1 MYSMKADEVIELQKL
16 LGAEASKTQQSEEKP
31 LDTDQA
37 QETADKIN
45 VLEEQLKNTGE
56 MYEIQE
62 KAMVSNAAKVKQLT
76 TELKEEKKVNA

>member
-45 VLEEQLKNTGE
+45 VLEEQLKNTAE

-62 KAMVSNAAKVKQLT
+62 KAMVSNAAKVK
-76 TELKEEKKVNA
+76 